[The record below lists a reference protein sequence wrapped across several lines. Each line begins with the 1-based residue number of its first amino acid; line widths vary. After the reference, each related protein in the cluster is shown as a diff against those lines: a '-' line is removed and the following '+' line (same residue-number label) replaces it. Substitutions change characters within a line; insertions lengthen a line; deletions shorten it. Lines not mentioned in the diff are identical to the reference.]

1 MFVERKCS
9 IGNGCKNRCNFEE
22 WEGNGVRNNV
32 EMEKLKARYKTV
44 QSSTDHKNVRYVHRR
59 KETQV

>member
-1 MFVERKCS
+1 MFVEGKCS

-32 EMEKLKARYKTV
+32 EMEKLKA
-44 QSSTDHKNVRYVHRR
+44 
-59 KETQV
+59 